1 MMRKTAARKGP
12 VPPPGGE
19 GRKRM
24 RSILAAILAM
34 AVILSGCGSREP
46 LTDDEPVEFEAQTW
60 TLVTSGGEG
69 TAERQ
74 AAETFAGLLFDRT
87 HGTVKA
93 ECVSLRDLEGDYESP
108 VDALRAGAA
117 DIAWATAAE
126 FAAVDERLDAAGL
139 PFLFLSREEAEAAMD
154 GDGGA
159 ALGEILRQN
168 GFQCLGIGTEGFRCL
183 TSSETAIEGLESLRG
198 LRVRTGGGDV
208 VEKSFA
214 AWGAETVD
222 APWPGVYTALET
234 GIYDAQ
240 EELLP
245 TICDASLQKVQ
256 KYLCQWPAFYSAAYL
271 CMDGALYDS
280 LAELL
285 AGIARDCGAEAAAV
299 QRQASL
305 AQDEEDITAWKA
317 VRGNRVT
324 SLSEEA
330 LAEFRE
336 ASRPVWDAF
345 SDRYGGE
352 LVTCLS
358 GGED

>member
-93 ECVSLRDLEGDYESP
+93 ECVSLRDLEGNYESP

-222 APWPGVYTALET
+222 APWPGV
-234 GIYDAQ
+234 
-240 EELLP
+240 
-245 TICDASLQKVQ
+245 
-256 KYLCQWPAFYSAAYL
+256 
-271 CMDGALYDS
+271 
-280 LAELL
+280 
-285 AGIARDCGAEAAAV
+285 
-299 QRQASL
+299 
-305 AQDEEDITAWKA
+305 
-317 VRGNRVT
+317 
-324 SLSEEA
+324 
-330 LAEFRE
+330 
-336 ASRPVWDAF
+336 
-345 SDRYGGE
+345 
-352 LVTCLS
+352 
-358 GGED
+358 

>member
-1 MMRKTAARKGP
+1 MRKRG
-12 VPPPGGE
+12 V
-19 GRKRM
+19 
-24 RSILAAILAM
+24 LAAILAM
-34 AVILSGCGSREP
+34 AMVLSGCGGRDP
-46 LTDDEPVEFEAQTW
+46 IPDDGPVEYEAQTW

-74 AAETFAGLLFDRT
+74 AAEAFAERLFERT

-93 ECVSLRDLEGDYESP
+93 ECVTLRELEGDYESP

-117 DIAWATAAE
+117 DIAWATAEA
-126 FAAVDERLDAAGL
+126 FAAADPRLDAAGL

-159 ALGEILRQN
+159 ALGEILREN

-183 TSSETAIEGLESLRG
+183 TSSETAIEGLGSLKG

-280 LAELL
+280 LSELL

-305 AQDEEDITAWKA
+305 AAEQEDIAAWKA

-336 ASRPVWDAF
+336 ASRSVWDAF
-345 SDRYGGE
+345 ADRYPGE
-352 LVTCLS
+352 LVARLS
-358 GGED
+358 GGEG

>member
-1 MMRKTAARKGP
+1 MRKRG
-12 VPPPGGE
+12 
-19 GRKRM
+19 
-24 RSILAAILAM
+24 ILAAILAM
-34 AVILSGCGSREP
+34 AVALGGCGSREP
-46 LTDDEPVEFEAQTW
+46 LADGEPVEFEAQTW
-60 TLVTSGGEG
+60 TLVTSGGDG

-74 AAETFAGLLFDRT
+74 AAETFAELLFTRT

-93 ECVSLRDLEGDYESP
+93 DCVSLRELEGNYESP

-139 PFLFLSREEAEAAMD
+139 PFLFLSREEAETAMD

-159 ALGEILRQN
+159 ALGEILREN

-183 TSSETAIEGLESLRG
+183 TSSETAIEGLASLKS
-198 LRVRTGGGDV
+198 LRVRIGGGDV

-234 GIYDAQ
+234 GVYDAQ

-245 TICDASLQKVQ
+245 AICDASLQKVQ
-256 KYLCQWPAFYSAAYL
+256 KYLCRWPAFYSAVYF

-285 AGIARDCGAEAAAV
+285 AGIAMDCGAEAAAV
-299 QRQASL
+299 QRQESL
-305 AQDEEDITAWKA
+305 AADEEDIAAWKA
-317 VRGNRVT
+317 VRDNRVT
-324 SLSEEA
+324 SLSQEA

-345 SDRYGGE
+345 SDRYGAE
-352 LVTCLS
+352 LVVCLS
-358 GGED
+358 SGEG

>member
-1 MMRKTAARKGP
+1 
-12 VPPPGGE
+12 
-19 GRKRM
+19 M

-159 ALGEILRQN
+159 ALGEILRQD

-198 LRVRTGGGDV
+198 LR
-208 VEKSFA
+208 EPA
-214 AWGAETVD
+214 LD
-222 APWPGVYTALET
+222 AH
-234 GIYDAQ
+234 
-240 EELLP
+240 P
-245 TICDASLQKVQ
+245 TMG
-256 KYLCQWPAFYSAAYL
+256 YH
-271 CMDGALYDS
+271 
-280 LAELL
+280 
-285 AGIARDCGAEAAAV
+285 
-299 QRQASL
+299 
-305 AQDEEDITAWKA
+305 QD
-317 VRGNRVT
+317 
-324 SLSEEA
+324 
-330 LAEFRE
+330 
-336 ASRPVWDAF
+336 
-345 SDRYGGE
+345 
-352 LVTCLS
+352 
-358 GGED
+358 

>member
-1 MMRKTAARKGP
+1 MMRKTTARKGP

-24 RSILAAILAM
+24 RGILAAILAM

-46 LTDDEPVEFEAQTW
+46 LADDEPVEFEAQTW

-74 AAETFAGLLFDRT
+74 AAETFAERLFGRT

-93 ECVSLRDLEGDYESP
+93 ECVSLRDLEGDYASP

-159 ALGEILRQN
+159 ALGEILREN
-168 GFQCLGIGTEGFRCL
+168 GFRCLGIGTEGFRCL
-183 TSSETAIEGLESLRG
+183 TSSETAIEGQEGLRG
-198 LRVRTGGGDV
+198 LRVRIGGGDV

-234 GIYDAQ
+234 GVYDAQ

-280 LAELL
+280 LSELL
-285 AGIARDCGAEAAAV
+285 AGIAMDCGAKAAAV
-299 QRQASL
+299 QRQTSL
-305 AQDEEDITAWKA
+305 ALDEADITVWKA

-324 SLSEEA
+324 ALSEEA
-330 LAEFRE
+330 LAEFQE

-352 LVTCLS
+352 LVACLS
-358 GGED
+358 GGEG